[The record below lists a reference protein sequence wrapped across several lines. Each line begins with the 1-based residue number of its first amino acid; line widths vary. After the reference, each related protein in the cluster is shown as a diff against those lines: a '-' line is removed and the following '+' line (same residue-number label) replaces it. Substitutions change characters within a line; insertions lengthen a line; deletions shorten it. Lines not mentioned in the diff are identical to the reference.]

1 MDNLTHGLTG
11 ALIAR
16 TLPAN
21 WNGEPTA
28 DPALDPDA
36 ALTRP
41 GRWLVPAAVIAANL
55 PDVEAVFLWP
65 PPLGDK
71 AAYLMHHRGWS
82 HSLVGIAGETLLF
95 AGLLW
100 LLARRFGTGGRW
112 AGFTFARGLAVA
124 GLGAGSHLFLDW
136 WNSYGVRPFYP
147 WDKSWYYGD
156 LVFIADPWVWLMLGG
171 ALVCGTRRFGR
182 AKWGWYALTA
192 AATAVV
198 VWACDSNV
206 CPWWVTAAWATGA
219 VEIALLRWWGR
230 WRGAAGFGWGLLAA
244 YLVAIGWGKVAR
256 VPYERSGWMS
266 SWAHEMKEPIA
277 DLPVA
282 GVPWE
287 RVVVSRQTNETF
299 GDLTFQQSFFY
310 SGDRISLIP
319 AFPATAGS
327 VAVPLHHVPADL
339 DDDPRWRAWRA
350 FARFPTAVLFEEDGG
365 STLILGDARWPLQS
379 PGNGD
384 WSLLRVELEALS
396 TPDEMT
402 VDPAMR
408 ELLIDAPII
417 VHESRSFPD
426 YAEEKP

>member
-16 TLPAN
+16 TLPAD

-28 DPALDPDA
+28 DPAVDPDA

-41 GRWLVPAAVIAANL
+41 GRWLTPAAVIAANL
-55 PDVEAVFLWP
+55 PDSEALFLWP

-100 LLARRFGTGGRW
+100 LLARRWGTGGRW
-112 AGFTFARGLAVA
+112 AGFTFARGLTVA

-156 LVFIADPWVWLMLGG
+156 LVFIVDPWVWLMLGG

-182 AKWGWYALTA
+182 AKWGWYGLA
-192 AATAVV
+192 AVGTVV
-198 VWACDSNV
+198 VTGACWKEQ
-206 CPWWVTAAWATGA
+206 CPWWVLAGWLTGA

-230 WRGAAGFGWGLLAA
+230 WRKARWIGWGLVGAYLAA
-244 YLVAIGWGKVAR
+244 MNWVTAHAWQ
-256 VPYERSGWMS
+256 S
-266 SWAHEMKEPIA
+266 SNLQA
-277 DLPVA
+277 DGPASALPVA

-287 RVVVSRQTNETF
+287 RLLIQPIARDSPTGRLLGPGRTI
-299 GDLTFQQSFFY
+299 LT
-310 SGDRISLIP
+310 GR
-319 AFPATAGS
+319 
-327 VAVPLHHVPADL
+327 VAVLPRRLAAAVGGSPGPSSRLALLQVGAADPAEIDRHAN
-339 DDDPRWRAWRA
+339 DPRVRAWRS
-350 FARFPTAVLFEEDGG
+350 FARFPSFGLHDGGLLLGDFRYSADGG
-365 STLILGDARWPLQS
+365 S
-379 PGNGD
+379 D
-384 WSLLRVELEALS
+384 WSELRVPL
-396 TPDEMT
+396 D
-402 VDPAMR
+402 
-408 ELLIDAPII
+408 
-417 VHESRSFPD
+417 
-426 YAEEKP
+426 